1 MKKLLTVMLALLLL
15 FTAQANDEKKYAEF
29 AEQLKQQV
37 WSTSLS
43 EFSNYYCPDE
53 YVKNYSAVIL
63 ASRTDVEL
71 TRKSY
76 IKMTGLMGFSGA
88 KKLGRHELTRMLIKL
103 NDEAAIKK
111 FSEFDYSTF
120 KKSYTIFGQ
129 QESEMKVLGVRVIKP
144 SGTIVNVN
152 TSDYMVTREGNY
164 DSEVSH
170 KLAVP
175 GLEVGDV
182 MDIFFFDEE
191 IVHDRNMK
199 PFTFIMKDEY
209 PILHYRVRCVVDK
222 KITVQYRTL
231 NGAPDFKVSTDKDKH
246 TILETEMHNILSV
259 APSLWYNKASQS
271 PMILL
276 YAYDKSVTGGGI
288 KSVKNEDR
296 GLQANPDYR
305 NILIDDF
312 TLMLYE
318 IKNARNSRFH
328 KAFGFMKKDI
338 DIAKK
343 DPDKEAAARRL
354 YNTFVYYAAGFDKDN
369 EKFTSYEFVAALRKM
384 FNMSEIPSTLIITTD
399 TDNEPI
405 DQLINNQNTSWLI
418 KTPAGAY
425 FAAPVYKCQTPGILP
440 ANLQGREAAFINR
453 LDNEKTDYY
462 LETLPISDYSH
473 NRDMVKLNASIQGTT
488 VDIDRTETLTGTQK
502 ELITSV
508 LISNKLMMDDYDRL
522 LKREKTYLE
531 ALSKKDR
538 KGIEDK
544 FEKDKEE
551 QNEIYRDEVDLYH
564 DMKPLEFKGFEVLQ
578 TGLDPQNSDFS
589 YRSQYTLDGL
599 VKKAGDNMVLS
610 VGKLLGSQLSVEG
623 HNRERNCDI
632 YRNSA
637 NQLLWDINVEIPSGY
652 TVSQES
658 LAKLQQSVK
667 NDAGEFNAS
676 AKVEGN
682 TLHLQATKSY
692 FKSYYPLSQWQDL
705 LKIIDTASEYT
716 NRQIVIRK

>member
-1 MKKLLTVMLALLLL
+1 
-15 FTAQANDEKKYAEF
+15 
-29 AEQLKQQV
+29 
-37 WSTSLS
+37 
-43 EFSNYYCPDE
+43 
-53 YVKNYSAVIL
+53 
-63 ASRTDVEL
+63 
-71 TRKSY
+71 
-76 IKMTGLMGFSGA
+76 
-88 KKLGRHELTRMLIKL
+88 
-103 NDEAAIKK
+103 
-111 FSEFDYSTF
+111 
-120 KKSYTIFGQ
+120 
-129 QESEMKVLGVRVIKP
+129 
-144 SGTIVNVN
+144 
-152 TSDYMVTREGNY
+152 
-164 DSEVSH
+164 
-170 KLAVP
+170 
-175 GLEVGDV
+175 
-182 MDIFFFDEE
+182 
-191 IVHDRNMK
+191 
-199 PFTFIMKDEY
+199 
-209 PILHYRVRCVVDK
+209 
-222 KITVQYRTL
+222 
-231 NGAPDFKVSTDKDKH
+231 
-246 TILETEMHNILSV
+246 
-259 APSLWYNKASQS
+259 
-271 PMILL
+271 
-276 YAYDKSVTGGGI
+276 
-288 KSVKNEDR
+288 
-296 GLQANPDYR
+296 
-305 NILIDDF
+305 
-312 TLMLYE
+312 
-318 IKNARNSRFH
+318 
-328 KAFGFMKKDI
+328 MKKDI

-425 FAAPVYKCQTPGILP
+425 FAAPVYKCQTPGIIP

-508 LISNKLMMDDYDRL
+508 LISDKLMMDDYDRL

-578 TGLDPQNSDFS
+578 TGLDPQNPDFS
-589 YRSQYTLDGL
+589 YRSHYTLDGL
-599 VKKAGDNMVLS
+599 VKKAGDNIVLS
-610 VGKLLGSQLSVEG
+610 LGKLLGSQLSVEG
-623 HNRERNCDI
+623 HDRERDCDV

-667 NDAGEFNAS
+667 NDAGEFTSS
-676 AKVEGN
+676 ATVEGN
-682 TLHLQATKSY
+682 TLHMQASKSY
-692 FKSYYPLSQWQDL
+692 FKAYYPLAQWQDL
-705 LKIIDTASEYT
+705 LKIIDAASDFT
-716 NRQIVIRK
+716 NRQIIIRK